1 MYLQWSK
8 QKSKS
13 NWSGPFPEMVIPNS
27 PFYSPVTANKLKKKK
42 NNNNGNIKNYLAKM
56 GSYGLLE

>member
-27 PFYSPVTANKLKKKK
+27 PFYSRDRQQIKK
-42 NNNNGNIKNYLAKM
+42 NSNNGNIKNYLAKM